1 MTVYISYMSTNRMVE
16 DRAAKDAAYRRSLEK
31 KGRPL
36 LSHGRAMSD
45 ETLLAKLRG
54 LGLDVDR
61 ERLLGTF
68 SRFISAERMA
78 KAMIADAP
86 SPIPDAQTDWVWIA
100 LTCLWE
106 RWRPDL
112 ANTEMLADSDR
123 LSGIDALSFPG
134 TPEVGLDDFDAS
146 TLY

>member
-1 MTVYISYMSTNRMVE
+1 MPQPV
-16 DRAAKDAAYRRSLEK
+16 
-31 KGRPL
+31 
-36 LSHGRAMSD
+36 
-45 ETLLAKLRG
+45 G

-61 ERLLGTF
+61 ERLFGTF
-68 SRFISAERMA
+68 SGFIFAERMA

-112 ANTEMLADSDR
+112 ANTEMLDDKIPAGYAALEDR
-123 LSGIDALSFPG
+123 DCPKACRLWLEA
-134 TPEVGLDDFDAS
+134 
-146 TLY
+146 